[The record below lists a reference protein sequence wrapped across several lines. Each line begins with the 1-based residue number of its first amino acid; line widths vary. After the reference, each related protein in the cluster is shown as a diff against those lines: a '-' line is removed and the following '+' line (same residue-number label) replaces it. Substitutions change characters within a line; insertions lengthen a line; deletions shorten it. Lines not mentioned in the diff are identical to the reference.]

1 MDVDLTVIGASP
13 AWPNPGGANAGYL
26 LEADGTLL
34 LDCGPG
40 VLSELRRRDLYPVD
54 AIAITHLHLDHWGD
68 LVPWVWLER
77 SGLVQPQPAELWLP
91 PGSQAELADFGTRF
105 GYGAMFDDAFAVR
118 EYEAR
123 RPFAVA
129 GFDVTPY
136 PVEHFGMT
144 AFGFRVR
151 DRAGRTLAYSGDS
164 APCPAL
170 AELAEN
176 ADLFLCETTLASGDR
191 DSNPRGHLTTDEA
204 LAIPARRRLLTHRPV
219 ELGVPAGVDVAAPG
233 SIVSV

>member
-13 AWPNPGGANAGYL
+13 AWPNPGDANAGYL
-26 LEADGTLL
+26 VESGGTLL

-68 LVPWVWLER
+68 LVPWIWLER
-77 SGLVQPQPAELWLP
+77 SGLVEPRPAELWLP
-91 PGSQAELADFGTRF
+91 PGASDELTNFGTRF
-105 GYGAMFDDAFAVR
+105 GYGGMFDDTFAVR

-123 RPFAVA
+123 TPFEAA
-129 GFDVTPY
+129 GLEVTAY
-136 PVEHFGMT
+136 PVEHFGMV

-151 DRAGRTLAYSGDS
+151 DGADRTLAYSGDS
-164 APCPAL
+164 APCPSL
-170 AELAEN
+170 EELAAD
-176 ADLFLCETTLASGDR
+176 ADLFLCEATLARSSD
-191 DSNPRGHLTTDEA
+191 DSNPRGHLATDEA

-219 ELGVPAGVDVAAPG
+219 ELAPPDGVELAAPG
-233 SIVSV
+233 VTVEI

>member
-1 MDVDLTVIGASP
+1 MEVDLTVIGASP

-26 LEADGTLL
+26 VRSDKALL

-40 VLSELRRRDLYPVD
+40 VLSALRADDRLPVD

-68 LVPWVWLER
+68 LVPWIWFER
-77 SGLVQPQPAELWLP
+77 SGLIEPRQAELWLP
-91 PGSQAELADFGTRF
+91 PGTAAELTAVGATF
-105 GYGAMFDDAFAVR
+105 GYGRMFEDGFALN

-123 RPFAVA
+123 VPFRAA
-129 GFDVTPY
+129 GFELTAV

-151 DRAGRTLAYSGDS
+151 DGAGRTLAYSGDS

-170 AELAEN
+170 AELADG
-176 ADLFLCETTLASGDR
+176 ADLFLCEATLETSAA
-191 DSNPRGHLTTDEA
+191 DSNPRGHLCADEA
-204 LAIPARRRLLTHRPV
+204 LAVPARRTVLTHRPV
-219 ELGVPAGVDVAAPG
+219 ELGAPSGVDVAVPG
-233 SIVSV
+233 MTISV

>member
-1 MDVDLTVIGASP
+1 MTVIGASP

-26 LEADGTLL
+26 VESDQTLI

-40 VLSELRRRDLYPVD
+40 VLSALRARDRLPVD

-77 SGLVQPQPAELWLP
+77 SGLVEPRGTELWLP
-91 PGSQAELADFGTRF
+91 PGAAAELADFGARF
-105 GYGAMFDDAFAVR
+105 GYGRMFEDAFDLH

-123 RPFAVA
+123 TPFGTAGLEVTAV
-129 GFDVTPY
+129 
-136 PVEHFGMT
+136 PVEHYGMS

-151 DRAGRTLAYSGDS
+151 DSADRTLAYSGDS

-170 AELAEN
+170 AELAEG
-176 ADLFLCETTLASGDR
+176 ADLFLCEATLGTSTA
-191 DSNPRGHLTTDEA
+191 DSNPRGHLCAEEA
-204 LAIPARRRLLTHRPV
+204 LAVPARRTILTHRPA
-219 ELGVPAGVDVAAPG
+219 ELAPPAGADVAAPG
-233 SIVSV
+233 MTISL